1 MALQPLT
8 SDQKQA
14 LAKLRAIAGGVHPE
28 ERKKHQAMVAHR
40 KAIRSVLEREP
51 ATVPKIAAELNY
63 PTDEVL
69 WHVTAMRKY
78 GHVAESGEDG
88 DYVLYAMVPQND
100 ESHQAKELS

>member
-40 KAIRSVLEREP
+40 KTIRAVLERAP
-51 ATVPKIAAELNY
+51 STVPKIAAELNLA
-63 PTDEVL
+63 TDEVL
-69 WHVTAMRKY
+69 WHLTAMRKY
-78 GHVAESGEDG
+78 GQAAEAGEDG
-88 DYVLYAMVPQND
+88 DYVLYALAEQD
-100 ESHQAKELS
+100 GQSH

>member
-8 SDQKQA
+8 SEQKQA
-14 LAKLRAIAGGVHPE
+14 LAKLRAIAGGVRPE

-40 KAIRSVLEREP
+40 KAIRAVLEREP
-51 ATVPKIAAELNY
+51 STVPRIASELNL

-78 GHVAESGEDG
+78 GQAAETGEEG
-88 DYVLYAMVPQND
+88 DYVLYALTPQNE
-100 ESHQAKELS
+100 ESH